1 MGSDPKFVRQLLLL
15 DGEAGLRRALPDDAI
30 LSCSLL
36 YPASDYRQGQW
47 NVRVKIW
54 TSEGQPP
61 IELTEPLDEF
71 PSPTLVAQAMLVT

>member
-1 MGSDPKFVRQLLLL
+1 MGSDPKRLHQLQLLM
-15 DGEAGLRRALPDDAI
+15 GETALRGALPDTAA

-36 YPASDYRQGQW
+36 YPASDYKQGQW